1 MKKFIAIAGSVC
13 MMFAAQ
19 SAMAFTGQINAG
31 EYLSQAE
38 AVEAG
43 QQVAEEIL
51 AGTNSKA
58 TMFADRHCVSPR
70 STEFLDP
77 EISVNPTWKNSGNGY
92 EQVFKT
98 KVKYSVLCREINN
111 P

>member
-19 SAMAFTGQINAG
+19 SAMAFTGQINTG

-38 AVEAG
+38 AVKAG

-77 EISVNPTWKNSGNGY
+77 EITVNPVWKNSGNGY

-98 KVKYSVLCREINN
+98 KVKYSVSCTEIAA